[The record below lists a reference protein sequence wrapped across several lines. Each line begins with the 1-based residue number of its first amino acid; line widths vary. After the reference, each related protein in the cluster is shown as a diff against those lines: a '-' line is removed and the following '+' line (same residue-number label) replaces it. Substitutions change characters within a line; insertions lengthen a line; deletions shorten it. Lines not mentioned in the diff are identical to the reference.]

1 MLFENSMFN
10 VLLSLDRGSTLKD
23 DPLLSNEE
31 NKHDIFEFPT
41 NDPWEDFSFSRLLS
55 NASIWKQIP
64 SNNGDMN
71 TITPPN
77 NALQYMDLI
86 ILPTLNTS
94 IEHEIETP
102 NASPTDVYA
111 TMVNDQ

>member
-1 MLFENSMFN
+1 
-10 VLLSLDRGSTLKD
+10 
-23 DPLLSNEE
+23 
-31 NKHDIFEFPT
+31 
-41 NDPWEDFSFSRLLS
+41 
-55 NASIWKQIP
+55 
-64 SNNGDMN
+64 
-71 TITPPN
+71 
-77 NALQYMDLI
+77 MDLI